1 MLKQINKRHLCF
13 ILRLGATSDRRARCR
28 GQGRAAGSRRA
39 VGGAATGDTDSLFL
53 LIVYIQPMLKA
64 VSIRSRLGYFYFSH
78 DIIVLCRILGTIE
91 Q

>member
-13 ILRLGATSDRRARCR
+13 LLGPGTTSDRWAGCR

-39 VGGAATGDTDSLFL
+39 PGSEATGDAYGLFL

-64 VSIRSRLGYFYFSH
+64 VSIGSRLG
-78 DIIVLCRILGTIE
+78 
-91 Q
+91 

>member
-13 ILRLGATSDRRARCR
+13 ILGLGATSDRCARCW
-28 GQGRAAGSRRA
+28 GQRRAAGSRRA
-39 VGGAATGDTDSLFL
+39 VGGAATGDEDSLFL

>member
-13 ILRLGATSDRRARCR
+13 ILGPGTTSDRRAGCR
-28 GQGRAAGSRRA
+28 GQGRAAGSPRA
-39 VGGAATGDTDSLFL
+39 VGGAATGDAYGLFL
-53 LIVYIQPMLKA
+53 LIVYIQPVLKA
-64 VSIRSRLGYFYFSH
+64 VSIGSRLGYFYFSH